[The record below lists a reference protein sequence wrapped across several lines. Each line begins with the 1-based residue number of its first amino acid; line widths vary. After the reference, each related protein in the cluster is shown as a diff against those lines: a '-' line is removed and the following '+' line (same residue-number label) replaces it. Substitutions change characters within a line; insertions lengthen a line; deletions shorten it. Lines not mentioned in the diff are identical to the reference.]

1 MTISIGSAGKKERT
15 VPLSR
20 VFALQD
26 SNSPGDVN
34 MGTANFNARFGALLS
49 ELPA

>member
-1 MTISIGSAGKKERT
+1 MPVSIVSAGNKERT
-15 VPLSR
+15 VHSSR

-34 MGTANFNARFGALLS
+34 MGTANFNARSG
-49 ELPA
+49 ELHK